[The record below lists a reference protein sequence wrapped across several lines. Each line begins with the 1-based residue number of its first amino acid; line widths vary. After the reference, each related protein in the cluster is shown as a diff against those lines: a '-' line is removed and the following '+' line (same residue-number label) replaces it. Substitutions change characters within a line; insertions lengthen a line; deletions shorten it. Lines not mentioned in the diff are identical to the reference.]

1 MANIS
6 ERLYIQI
13 VTDSKKAAADM
24 GKLTKSMKRTET
36 AASSIRRSFVKLNSA
51 LAIIGGAT
59 FFGGMIKDTIKV
71 IDTYK
76 ELGGR
81 LNLVVKDT
89 VGLSQAQEDL
99 VQVALRTYTAFDG
112 VGALYAKMGLATKDL
127 AIDHQTLLDI
137 TETVANT
144 LRLSGASAQEAKS
157 SMLQLSQAMASGV
170 LAGDEYRSISEN
182 NVALLDLFSKAS
194 GKTRGELKKMAAAQE
209 ITTEKMVEWI
219 STFRDEYRALVSDL
233 PVTVGRAM
241 SNLKTEW
248 QQFIVEIDKSTNAT
262 QTLSEAI
269 VWLSKNMKELVV
281 QAGLLL
287 TVLAASKLAAIAKGF
302 GTIAFAIVSVG
313 TAIKGTLALALR
325 LAPLLAIIAGYQ
337 SGKLFSQSTAGGN
350 TNRTNF
356 AEGQLDTIEKLTG
369 EAIRIGKK
377 YNDAVEAGHNTLAGV
392 YKADLERVRQ
402 LVSDKNLIVENGIKE
417 RQKLKEAE
425 LETDR
430 LIQAEEDRMI
440 GIKDFT
446 MGVSGAAA
454 GGGGGGGGGGSA
466 SDGIKELRDEI
477 MNLNEAL
484 NPTLALL
491 NQYNEDIALLNLGL
505 AEGVISQAKFNEL
518 VGLLADDFKKAN
530 VELQD
535 FTREISEL
543 EVIGLNA
550 LEDFSSGFADTLV
563 DGILE
568 GKMAFQEFAYEFLK
582 EISKMIA
589 KLLIYNAL
597 STALGALGYKVP
609 NFSGVFDLGGMIPA
623 GSFGVVGERGPEIV
637 QGPAQVTSRKDTAE
651 MMQQPVQNIRIIN
664 VQDENV
670 EDYLGSDAGERKV
683 MNIMRRNRSLVRGM
697 VA

>member
-13 VTDSKKAAADM
+13 VTDSKNAARDM
-24 GKLTKSMKRTET
+24 GKLSKSMKRTET
-36 AASSIRRSFVKLNSA
+36 AANSIRKSFVKLNSA

-446 MGVSGAAA
+446 MGVSGTAAS
-454 GGGGGGGGGGSA
+454 GGGGGGGGSA

-597 STALGALGYKVP
+597 STALGGLGIKLPPGFV
-609 NFSGVFDLGGMIPA
+609 GGLDGGGTIPS
-623 GSFGVVGERGPEIV
+623 GSFAVVGETGPEIV
-637 QGPAQVTSRKDTAE
+637 QGPAQVTSRKDTAA
-651 MMQQPVQNIRIIN
+651 MMQQPAQNIRIIN
-664 VQDENV
+664 TVQSA
-670 EDYLGSDAGERKV
+670 EDFIGSDSGERLI
-683 MNIMRRNRSLVRGM
+683 MNVIGRNKTTIRNLTLG
-697 VA
+697 